1 MWQSSRITCAVW
13 LARTPSFC
21 SLRPMRKPSF
31 LLFFSSAGSDARH
44 RKRHRLDT
52 HGDAGA
58 SPVQLFVED
67 QLGQE
72 VKALPAVLLGE
83 ECGRRQ
89 PEPVCLLYNVVWKL
103 FGFVVVRRHRTDL
116 LFRELVGQLADC
128 LLFLSEREVERHSL

>member
-1 MWQSSRITCAVW
+1 MPAH
-13 LARTPSFC
+13 P
-21 SLRPMRKPSF
+21 
-31 LLFFSSAGSDARH
+31 
-44 RKRHRLDT
+44 
-52 HGDAGA
+52 
-58 SPVQLFVED
+58 PVQLFVED

-103 FGFVVVRRHRTDL
+103 FGFVVVRRHGTDL